1 MKKMS
6 AFERSV
12 LLFMSGP
19 YGRWARGLMG
29 VALLVLAAVGG
40 GWWLLLGLPGL
51 LMIAT
56 GIANYCPAGLAM
68 TGSGKASNIMADI
81 AKFDALGSDVHK
93 H

>member
-1 MKKMS
+1 MKTMS
-6 AFERSV
+6 RFERQ
-12 LLFMSGP
+12 LLVFMAGP
-19 YGRWARGLMG
+19 YGRLARGLMG
-29 VALLVLAAVGG
+29 VALIALALVGG

-56 GIANYCPAGLAM
+56 GVMNYCPAGLAL
-68 TGSGKASNIMADI
+68 TGSGRSSDIMAEI

>member
-6 AFERSV
+6 TFERSV

-19 YGRWARGLMG
+19 YGRWTRGLLG
-29 VALLVLAAVGG
+29 VALLVLAALGG
-40 GWWLLLGLPGL
+40 GWWLLLGIPGL
-51 LMIAT
+51 LMITT
-56 GIANYCPAGLAM
+56 GVLNYCPAGLAI
-68 TGSGKASNIMADI
+68 TGSGKQSNIMAEI

>member
-6 AFERSV
+6 TFERSV

-19 YGRWARGLMG
+19 YGRWTRGLAG
-29 VALLVLAAVGG
+29 VALLVLAALGG
-40 GWWLLLGLPGL
+40 GWWLLLGIPGL
-51 LMIAT
+51 LMITT
-56 GIANYCPAGLAM
+56 GVLNYCPAGLAM
-68 TGSGKASNIMADI
+68 TGSGKQSNIMAEI